1 MPPAPEKRKAFG
13 SRLRALRA
21 ARSARVI
28 ADEMTARGH
37 EVSTQAVGAWERG
50 EYAPHDIATISV
62 LEEVLGAEPDE
73 LARILGYL
81 LPREARY
88 QAAVGERVER
98 GTYTVAEAAQRLG
111 MGESTLYRLLEDEDC
126 PIKHLR
132 LGRRIF
138 ISRSVIERML
148 EEGMAS

>member
-1 MPPAPEKRKAFG
+1 MG
-13 SRLRALRA
+13 
-21 ARSARVI
+21 
-28 ADEMTARGH
+28 D
-37 EVSTQAVGAWERG
+37 
-50 EYAPHDIATISV
+50 
-62 LEEVLGAEPDE
+62 
-73 LARILGYL
+73 
-81 LPREARY
+81 